1 MDIFLENAPTD
12 LPPPSPDDA
21 KEDPADARATF
32 SSNVP
37 LARASANDL
46 SRATIDSIS
55 ASLAARCAA
64 FLVSSI
70 LASALSA
77 RVFHAFERVVS
88 RSSRRARSR
97 ASSSRSWWRR
107 TASASLSIADALCAT
122 TSFAAASATRAA
134 PSDADSAR
142 SRARMRAFSEAIVV
156 GVFVFEGVGAG
167 EEGLGR
173 GDGSRVHVC
182 IVIVIIIIIVIIVL
196 VVVVVILASCVRC
209 LEELR
214 GGRRGRRADAPGDLI
229 GLFVVRWRR
238 VAVGSLPGRSFHER
252 LETRLHLHDFFLAL
266 RGGAALLGELLAR
279 ALGDEPLA
287 FGGLAAG
294 GELPS
299 EQQQRGSLSL
309 LQHRI
314 TSVVTR

>member
-1 MDIFLENAPTD
+1 M
-12 LPPPSPDDA
+12 
-21 KEDPADARATF
+21 
-32 SSNVP
+32 
-37 LARASANDL
+37 
-46 SRATIDSIS
+46 
-55 ASLAARCAA
+55 
-64 FLVSSI
+64 
-70 LASALSA
+70 
-77 RVFHAFERVVS
+77 
-88 RSSRRARSR
+88 
-97 ASSSRSWWRR
+97 
-107 TASASLSIADALCAT
+107 
-122 TSFAAASATRAA
+122 
-134 PSDADSAR
+134 
-142 SRARMRAFSEAIVV
+142 

-173 GDGSRVHVC
+173 GDGSRVRVC
-182 IVIVIIIIIVIIVL
+182 IVIVIFVFVVVL
-196 VVVVVILASCVRC
+196 VVVVILVSCVRC

-238 VAVGSLPGRSFHER
+238 VAVGSFPRSFHER
-252 LETRLHLHDFFLAL
+252 LETRLHLNEFFLAL

-294 GELPS
+294 GELPP

-314 TSVVTR
+314 TGVVTR

>member
-1 MDIFLENAPTD
+1 M
-12 LPPPSPDDA
+12 
-21 KEDPADARATF
+21 
-32 SSNVP
+32 
-37 LARASANDL
+37 
-46 SRATIDSIS
+46 
-55 ASLAARCAA
+55 
-64 FLVSSI
+64 
-70 LASALSA
+70 
-77 RVFHAFERVVS
+77 
-88 RSSRRARSR
+88 
-97 ASSSRSWWRR
+97 
-107 TASASLSIADALCAT
+107 
-122 TSFAAASATRAA
+122 
-134 PSDADSAR
+134 
-142 SRARMRAFSEAIVV
+142 

-214 GGRRGRRADAPGDLI
+214 GGRRGRRADARGDLI
-229 GLFVVRWRR
+229 SLFVVRWRR
-238 VAVGSLPGRSFHER
+238 VAVGSFPGRSFHER
-252 LETRLHLHDFFLAL
+252 LETGLHLHEFFLAL

-314 TSVVTR
+314 TGVVTR

>member
-1 MDIFLENAPTD
+1 M
-12 LPPPSPDDA
+12 
-21 KEDPADARATF
+21 
-32 SSNVP
+32 
-37 LARASANDL
+37 
-46 SRATIDSIS
+46 
-55 ASLAARCAA
+55 
-64 FLVSSI
+64 
-70 LASALSA
+70 
-77 RVFHAFERVVS
+77 
-88 RSSRRARSR
+88 
-97 ASSSRSWWRR
+97 
-107 TASASLSIADALCAT
+107 
-122 TSFAAASATRAA
+122 
-134 PSDADSAR
+134 
-142 SRARMRAFSEAIVV
+142 

-182 IVIVIIIIIVIIVL
+182 IVLVIIIIVLVLVL

-214 GGRRGRRADAPGDLI
+214 GGRRGRRADARGDLI
-229 GLFVVRWRR
+229 GLFVVGWRR
-238 VAVGSLPGRSFHER
+238 VAVGSFPRSFHER
-252 LETRLHLHDFFLAL
+252 LETRLHLHEFFLAL

-314 TSVVTR
+314 TGVVTR